1 MIASE
6 TFVCQTSFQV
16 NCPNDEKNRSRTVTS
31 KHSIDFNDSWSDDNS
46 TNNVETNKRSIFSE
60 EDLYDYD
67 SSTSSDVNK
76 TDNSTNVDNLKNE
89 SIQIG
94 TLNVSSNFENGNNSS
109 NLENKSDDSTSDEI
123 CHPNVVAI
131 CQTKPEIV
139 TVTEQ
144 RQLCSNKKRRTNFFK
159 EDSNHR
165 NLFKDDLNQKSFVTT
180 KICITYKDGSWFCK
194 NLVKFFFAKKN
205 QKKN

>member
-144 RQLCSNKKRRTNFFK
+144 RQLAGRVWHGASRESVAISPDRSAACNRAPTRGRGGCRAGCRASSP
-159 EDSNHR
+159 E
-165 NLFKDDLNQKSFVTT
+165 
-180 KICITYKDGSWFCK
+180 
-194 NLVKFFFAKKN
+194 
-205 QKKN
+205 